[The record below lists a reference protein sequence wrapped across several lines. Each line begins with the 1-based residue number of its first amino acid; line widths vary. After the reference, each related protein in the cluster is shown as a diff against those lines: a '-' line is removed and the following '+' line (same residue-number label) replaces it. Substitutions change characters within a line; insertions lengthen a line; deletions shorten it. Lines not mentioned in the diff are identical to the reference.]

1 MSDEEEKLNKRERC
15 LARKLLVAAE
25 VAKAEETL
33 KQEEASM
40 LPRKRK
46 RLAQNT
52 IKFAAQEEERLERG
66 KIVDQAKQDLKQPD
80 KLSRKQRRA
89 AEKVIAQAAE
99 EKKLLRI
106 KRREER
112 EVAEQERIRIDNIQ
126 AERKKAHY
134 GAGRKSS
141 EKGARLKLS

>member
-1 MSDEEEKLNKRERC
+1 
-15 LARKLLVAAE
+15 
-25 VAKAEETL
+25 
-33 KQEEASM
+33 M

-80 KLSRKQRRA
+80 KLSRKQRRT

-99 EKKLLRI
+99 ETKLLRI

-112 EVAEQERIRIDNIQ
+112 ATAELERIRIITFRP
-126 AERKKAHY
+126 A
-134 GAGRKSS
+134 
-141 EKGARLKLS
+141 